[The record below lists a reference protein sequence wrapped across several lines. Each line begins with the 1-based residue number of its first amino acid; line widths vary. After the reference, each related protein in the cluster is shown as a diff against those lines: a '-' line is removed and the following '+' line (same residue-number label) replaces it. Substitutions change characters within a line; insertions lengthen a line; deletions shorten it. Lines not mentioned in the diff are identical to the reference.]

1 MIVGSNLHKSIHERE
16 RVRSCHSS
24 ILYSSGG
31 ENDSLIKSLL
41 GNAAADYQDPY
52 SRFTHQIAIPLQD
65 ATELNLV
72 LHAIQTSLVRDCPRL
87 IRGVMPALLR
97 MPLLYVDGRALQN
110 VNLGGG
116 GNGSVGTILEQV
128 VYKAI
133 RERWFMG
140 TMVSYLA
147 FHPVEQLHC
156 GFPW

>member
-1 MIVGSNLHKSIHERE
+1 
-16 RVRSCHSS
+16 
-24 ILYSSGG
+24 
-31 ENDSLIKSLL
+31 
-41 GNAAADYQDPY
+41 
-52 SRFTHQIAIPLQD
+52 
-65 ATELNLV
+65 
-72 LHAIQTSLVRDCPRL
+72 
-87 IRGVMPALLR
+87 MPALLR

-116 GNGSVGTILEQV
+116 GNGSVDTILEQV

-147 FHPVEQLHC
+147 FHLVEQLCC